1 MKNIDFLATLIDKLP
16 AYLFWKDT
24 QGTYLGCNQ
33 NFANHLGVNSPKDV
47 VGKTDLE
54 LPISKESSK
63 SFQKIDQNIME
74 SQQEQ
79 LNIEE
84 SQLTLTGEVR
94 YLVTSKV
101 PLTDEEGR
109 CIGLL
114 GIYSDITEKKLAE
127 NALKKAKEAAEQ
139 ANEAKTNFLMNMSH
153 DLRTPFSG
161 ILGMSQLLLDQETD
175 PHKKAMLN
183 DVVASSKQLLSL
195 LNDILSHTRS
205 ETRGVEVKVETVD
218 LRKIIDDIQQLFQ
231 AELCRKNIQFSI
243 DVLDH
248 TPRII
253 NSDNTL
259 LYRILLNLVNNA
271 VKFTHEGSICIKLDY
286 SKEHIHIDVIDTGI
300 GIASDKIDTIFDP
313 FTRLAAS
320 HQGVYQGAGI
330 GLSLVKQLV
339 NALDGTITVSSELGK
354 GSCFTL
360 RLPCQHLE
368 MDQATQHSKH
378 PGIGPL
384 LETLETPS
392 PRVLIVEDDPISQ
405 RFAQFFLESHHCIV
419 TLCDNGLLAREK
431 QPQEFDLILIDIGL
445 PDIPGDQLVEWF
457 KGRLIDGEKTP
468 LFVALTAHIDSSK
481 VSHYLN
487 SGFDHL
493 LQKPLAY

>member
-84 SQLTLTGEVR
+84 SQLTLTEEVR

-101 PLTDEEGR
+101 PLTDKEGR

-259 LYRILLNLVNNA
+259 KNNEIPIVISDAMYLKVRLSASFNPRLHPQRILL
-271 VKFTHEGSICIKLDY
+271 C
-286 SKEHIHIDVIDTGI
+286 
-300 GIASDKIDTIFDP
+300 
-313 FTRLAAS
+313 LAA
-320 HQGVYQGAGI
+320 
-330 GLSLVKQLV
+330 
-339 NALDGTITVSSELGK
+339 
-354 GSCFTL
+354 
-360 RLPCQHLE
+360 
-368 MDQATQHSKH
+368 
-378 PGIGPL
+378 
-384 LETLETPS
+384 
-392 PRVLIVEDDPISQ
+392 
-405 RFAQFFLESHHCIV
+405 
-419 TLCDNGLLAREK
+419 
-431 QPQEFDLILIDIGL
+431 
-445 PDIPGDQLVEWF
+445 
-457 KGRLIDGEKTP
+457 
-468 LFVALTAHIDSSK
+468 
-481 VSHYLN
+481 
-487 SGFDHL
+487 
-493 LQKPLAY
+493 